1 MRKIQRFAALG
12 AMAALAI
19 TLTACGGG
27 TAAPAASTPTPA
39 AGAPMTSAV
48 PAASDGVTTPAQAF
62 GPACSSLP
70 QGNQPGS
77 LTAMGPQPVATA
89 ASTNP
94 VLKTL
99 VAAVGAANLGD
110 TLNAQKA
117 ITVFAP
123 YDGAFAEVQ
132 KSMGADKFGAL
143 LKDTKTL
150 SGILTLHVVGTRY
163 DAKGLESAKTV
174 TSLAGGELT
183 IGGTADAPTVTDPAG
198 NTAKVLCGNIPTS
211 NATVFVIDKVLMPKA

>member
-1 MRKIQRFAALG
+1 VRKTQRFATIG
-12 AMAALAI
+12 AMAALAV

-27 TAAPAASTPTPA
+27 TAAPAAPA
-39 AGAPMTSAV
+39 ATSAASA
-48 PAASDGVTTPAQAF
+48 PATSAPAAASDGVTTPDQAF

-70 QGNQPGS
+70 QGSEPGS
-77 LTAMGPQPVATA
+77 LNAMGPQPVATA

-99 VAAVGAANLGD
+99 VSAVGAANLGD
-110 TLNAQKA
+110 TLNSQKA

-123 YDGAFAEVQ
+123 YDPAFAEVQ
-132 KSMGADKFGAL
+132 KALGPDKFGAL

-163 DAKGLESAKTV
+163 DAQGLESAKTV
-174 TSLAGGELT
+174 PTLAGPELT

-211 NATVFVIDKVLMPKA
+211 NATVFVIDKVLMPKS